1 MLTLV
6 RRARVA
12 ATRVTPLAAA
22 ALALCVVVDRSIR
35 W

>member
-1 MLTLV
+1 MVTHV

-12 ATRVTPLAAA
+12 ATHLISISVA
-22 ALALCVVVDRSIR
+22 ALALCLTVDRSIR

>member
-6 RRARVA
+6 RRARAA
-12 ATRVTPLAAA
+12 ATRLTLLAAG
-22 ALALCVVVDRSIR
+22 ALALCLVVDRSIR

>member
-1 MLTLV
+1 MTRLV

-12 ATRVTPLAAA
+12 AASLVPLSLA
-22 ALALCVVVDRSIR
+22 ALALCLGVDRSIR

>member
-1 MLTLV
+1 MLTHV

-12 ATRVTPLAAA
+12 ATRLTLFAAG
-22 ALALCVVVDRSIR
+22 ALALCLVVDRSIR

>member
-12 ATRVTPLAAA
+12 ATRLTLLAAA
-22 ALALCVVVDRSIR
+22 ALAMCLVVDRSIR